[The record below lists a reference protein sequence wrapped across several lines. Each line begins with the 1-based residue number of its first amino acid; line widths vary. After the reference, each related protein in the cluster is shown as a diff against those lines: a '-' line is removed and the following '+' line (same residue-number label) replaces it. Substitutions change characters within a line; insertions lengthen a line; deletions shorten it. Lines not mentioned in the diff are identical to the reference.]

1 MSICSNCYT
10 TKFRPKKKYEVGH
23 WWNNEPYLAVVCSDK
38 CKDELEK
45 RSKEWRMPKPNYE
58 SGALSKYEF
67 LVGSAADGATTD
79 PDNFLKMSKHLRDN
93 MLTHID

>member
-23 WWNNEPYLAVVCSDK
+23 WWNNESYLAVVCSDR

-45 RSKEWRMPKPNYE
+45 RVQDRTWMEWRGFPKSEQELPE
-58 SGALSKYEF
+58 EVRA
-67 LVGSAADGATTD
+67 VTD
-79 PDNFLKMSKHLRDN
+79 KQFTANL
-93 MLTHID
+93 

>member
-23 WWNNEPYLAVVCSDK
+23 WWNNEPYLAVVCSDR

-45 RSKEWRMPKPNYE
+45 RVQDRTWMEWREFPKSEQKLPE
-58 SGALSKYEF
+58 EVRA
-67 LVGSAADGATTD
+67 VTD
-79 PDNFLKMSKHLRDN
+79 KQFTANL
-93 MLTHID
+93 

>member
-23 WWNNEPYLAVVCSDK
+23 WWNNEPYLAVVCSDR

-45 RSKEWRMPKPNYE
+45 RVQDRTWKEWRGFPKSEQELPE
-58 SGALSKYEF
+58 EVRA
-67 LVGSAADGATTD
+67 VTD
-79 PDNFLKMSKHLRDN
+79 KQFTANL
-93 MLTHID
+93 

>member
-23 WWNNEPYLAVVCSDK
+23 WWNNEPYLAVVCSDR

-45 RSKEWRMPKPNYE
+45 RVQDRTWMEWRGFPKSEQELPE
-58 SGALSKYEF
+58 EVRA
-67 LVGSAADGATTD
+67 VTD
-79 PDNFLKMSKHLRDN
+79 KQFTANL
-93 MLTHID
+93 

>member
-23 WWNNEPYLAVVCSDK
+23 WWNNEPYLAVVCSDR

-45 RSKEWRMPKPNYE
+45 RVKDGTWIEWQGFPKSEQELPE
-58 SGALSKYEF
+58 EVRA
-67 LVGSAADGATTD
+67 VTD
-79 PDNFLKMSKHLRDN
+79 KQFTANL
-93 MLTHID
+93 

>member
-23 WWNNEPYLAVVCSDK
+23 WWNNGPYLAVVCSDR

-45 RSKEWRMPKPNYE
+45 KVQDRTWMEWRGFPKSEQELPE
-58 SGALSKYEF
+58 EVRA
-67 LVGSAADGATTD
+67 VTD
-79 PDNFLKMSKHLRDN
+79 KQFTANL
-93 MLTHID
+93 

>member
-23 WWNNEPYLAVVCSDK
+23 WWNNEPYLAVVCSDR

-45 RSKEWRMPKPNYE
+45 RVQDGTWIEWRGFPKSEQELPE
-58 SGALSKYEF
+58 EVRA
-67 LVGSAADGATTD
+67 VTD
-79 PDNFLKMSKHLRDN
+79 KQFTANL
-93 MLTHID
+93 

>member
-23 WWNNEPYLAVVCSDK
+23 WWNNEPYLAVVCSDR

-45 RSKEWRMPKPNYE
+45 RVQDRTWMEWKGFPKSEQELPE
-58 SGALSKYEF
+58 EVIA
-67 LVGSAADGATTD
+67 VTD
-79 PDNFLKMSKHLRDN
+79 KQFTANL
-93 MLTHID
+93 

>member
-23 WWNNEPYLAVVCSDK
+23 WWNNEPYLAVVCSDR

-45 RSKEWRMPKPNYE
+45 RVQDRTWMEWKGFPKSEQELPE
-58 SGALSKYEF
+58 EVRA
-67 LVGSAADGATTD
+67 VTD
-79 PDNFLKMSKHLRDN
+79 KQFTSNL
-93 MLTHID
+93 

>member
-23 WWNNEPYLAVVCSDK
+23 WWNNEPYLAVVCSDR

-45 RSKEWRMPKPNYE
+45 RVQDRTWMEWRGFPKE
-58 SGALSKYEF
+58 VRA
-67 LVGSAADGATTD
+67 VTD
-79 PDNFLKMSKHLRDN
+79 KQFTANL
-93 MLTHID
+93 

>member
-23 WWNNEPYLAVVCSDK
+23 WWNNEPYLAVVCSDR

-45 RSKEWRMPKPNYE
+45 RVQDRTWMEWRGFPKSEQKLPE
-58 SGALSKYEF
+58 EVRA
-67 LVGSAADGATTD
+67 VTD
-79 PDNFLKMSKHLRDN
+79 KQFTANL
-93 MLTHID
+93 

>member
-23 WWNNEPYLAVVCSDK
+23 WWNNEPYLAVVCSDR

-45 RSKEWRMPKPNYE
+45 KVQDRTWMEWQGFPKSEQELPE
-58 SGALSKYEF
+58 EVRA
-67 LVGSAADGATTD
+67 VTD
-79 PDNFLKMSKHLRDN
+79 KQFTANL
-93 MLTHID
+93 

>member
-23 WWNNEPYLAVVCSDK
+23 WWNNESYLAVVCSDR

-45 RSKEWRMPKPNYE
+45 RVQDRTWMEWRRFPKSEQELPE
-58 SGALSKYEF
+58 EVRA
-67 LVGSAADGATTD
+67 VTD
-79 PDNFLKMSKHLRDN
+79 KQFTANL
-93 MLTHID
+93 